1 MSTIME
7 IVHILIPL
15 LIVCG
20 IAIFVVYRM
29 KYKYEQSKLGK
40 KKSPRAQHV
49 LDSLIPLGMILGCII
64 GIIFSMFL
72 PATLLLGV
80 SLGAGIGLLFGY
92 VSYEIYS
99 KQGNDYS

>member
-29 KYKYEQSKLGK
+29 KYKSEQGKLGK
-40 KKSPRAQHV
+40 KKSIRAQNV
-49 LDSLIPLGMILGCII
+49 LDSLIPLGMIFGCTI

-72 PATLLLGV
+72 SITLLYGI

-92 VSYEIYS
+92 ISYEIYS